1 VGQNTHLYFLKMIYN
16 TLVCLS
22 KKYITQKIEIDFD
35 KEVKDI
41 SRTTTTFQNGYD
53 EETGKGDGGGERH
66 ILRVFLVREG
76 GDECSVLLHYD
87 EGCVRTGGGGRK
99 EVLL

>member
-1 VGQNTHLYFLKMIYN
+1 MLGLTKLNNISIFLF
-16 TLVCLS
+16 TSVCLS
-22 KKYITQKIEIDFD
+22 KNITQKIEIDFD

-53 EETGKGDGGGERH
+53 EETGKGDGREERH
-66 ILRVFLVREG
+66 ILRVWLVREG
-76 GDECSVLLHYD
+76 GDECPELRHYD